1 MTRIEKLECLDRFRY
16 QLQINL
22 ANWKKKLLD
31 GGMILPGRNAIYPSS
46 DHDEY
51 LDFWTS
57 NWVECGLRVP

>member
-51 LDFWTS
+51 LDF
-57 NWVECGLRVP
+57 